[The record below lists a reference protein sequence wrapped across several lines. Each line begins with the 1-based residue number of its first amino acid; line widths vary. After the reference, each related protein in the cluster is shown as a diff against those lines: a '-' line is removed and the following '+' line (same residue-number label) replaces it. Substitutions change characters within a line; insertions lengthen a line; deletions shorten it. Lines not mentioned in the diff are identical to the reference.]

1 MKIKLVSLEDGITSC
16 GFRKIASFI
25 SQLNADTEAC
35 YVSTNQYRSLL
46 GSIKGS
52 FGGKGDMD
60 DDAIDEIAQGLA
72 GADLVGYSSMTG
84 YSELT
89 KRIASR
95 VRQLNPQAY
104 QMWGGIHPIIHP
116 EDAIEA
122 EVDAI
127 CTGEGEFAFEEFLK
141 LYNDGQDYTR
151 LQNFWFRNNGEVIRN
166 GFRPLM
172 TTDDMEILP
181 FPLYGKGEKIYRAG
195 DGFVPMGKAD
205 YLRNDGLGYATLWS
219 IGCPFHCTF
228 CGNTKFIA
236 NDPQYK
242 KIRHP
247 SARYIVDEIKAV
259 RRRYPHVSQ
268 VSFHDDSFMA
278 ITYKELEVFAE
289 LWKAELGIPFAVYG
303 VIPNYVKQDKFEILT
318 WAGMNRVRMGIQ
330 SGSENM
336 LEFYKRPTPPD
347 RIREAGRIIAS
358 FAPKYQIPPAY
369 DIIMDNPVETRQ
381 DVVDTLELLYEM
393 PRPYTL
399 YTYSL
404 KVIPNTEMA
413 RMMKERGIDL
423 DEISANYSMIPP
435 KMANLLLYVLALRRP
450 PRRLFDWALKR
461 VHASST
467 PQKEYPKIGMLLRS
481 LYIGKRGL
489 EHLRFMDFSI
499 IPGWSG
505 YVLWRLG
512 IVDAWRKRFVGKFP
526 RPERAS
532 AATRLG
538 IGVGKRNALTV
549 TEGDK

>member
-16 GFRKIASFI
+16 GFRKIASFV
-25 SQLNADTEAC
+25 SQLNTDTEAC
-35 YVSTNQYRSLL
+35 YVSTNQYRRLL

-52 FGGKGDMD
+52 TGGRGELSA
-60 DDAIDEIAQGLA
+60 DAVDEIAQHLA
-72 GADLVGYSSMTG
+72 GSDLVGYSSMTG
-84 YSELT
+84 YSDLT
-89 KRIASR
+89 KQIATR
-95 VRQLNPQAY
+95 VRQLNPHAY

-122 EVDAI
+122 DVDAI
-127 CTGEGEFAFEEFLK
+127 CTGEGEFAFEEFFK
-141 LYNDGQDYTR
+141 LFNDGQDFSR
-151 LQNFWFRNNGEVIRN
+151 IQNFWFRQKGQVIRN

-181 FPLYGKGEKIYRAG
+181 FPLYGKEETIYRSG
-195 DGFVPMGKAD
+195 QGFQPMGISD
-205 YLRNDGLGYATLWS
+205 YLHNDGLGYSTLWS

-236 NDPQYK
+236 NDPMYK
-242 KIRHP
+242 KVRHP

-268 VSFHDDSFMA
+268 VSFNDDSFMA
-278 ITYKELEVFAE
+278 IPYRELETFAE

-330 SGSENM
+330 SGSQAI
-336 LEFYKRPTPPD
+336 LDFYKRPTPPD
-347 RIREAGRIIAS
+347 RIREAGKIIGG
-358 FAPKYQIPPAY
+358 FTPKYQIPPAY
-369 DIIMDNPVETRQ
+369 DIIVDNPIETRQ
-381 DVVDTLELLYEM
+381 DVIDTLELLYEM
-393 PRPYTL
+393 ARPYTL
-399 YTYSL
+399 NTFSL
-404 KVIPNTEMA
+404 KVIPNTEMEK
-413 RMMKERGIDL
+413 MMKERGVDIE
-423 DEISANYSMIPP
+423 EISANYQMIPP
-435 KMANLLLYVLALRRP
+435 RVANLLLYVLAVRRP

-467 PQKEYPKIGMLLRS
+467 PQKEYPKIGMVLRS
-481 LYIGKRGL
+481 FYIGKRGL

-512 IVDAWRKRFVGKFP
+512 IVGMYQRRFVGKFP
-526 RPERAS
+526 RPERADPALRRANLRKS
-532 AATRLG
+532 IPVTV
-538 IGVGKRNALTV
+538 VGD
-549 TEGDK
+549 EP